1 MPYEWSETQGSEG
14 RVRRLRLWPHR
25 SLPRKGFAAVIL
37 GAFAMIILPL
47 FPLLGTVFVWE
58 LLPFLL
64 LALAGLWWGLQRSY
78 RDAQLLEELR
88 IDPAQVH
95 LRRIAPRGQMREWRC
110 QSHWTRVQMH
120 ETGGPVADY
129 VTLRGCGREVE
140 IGAFLSQD
148 ERKALFRD
156 LSAALAEARQPDP
169 PG

>member
-1 MPYEWSETQGSEG
+1 MPYEWSASRESGKT
-14 RVRRLRLWPHR
+14 VRRLRLWPHR
-25 SLPRKGFAAVIL
+25 SLPRKGFATVIL

-64 LALAGLWWGLQRSY
+64 MALAGLWWGLQRSY
-78 RDAQLLEELR
+78 RDAQLSEELR
-88 IDPAQVH
+88 IDPDEVH
-95 LRRIAPRGQMREWRC
+95 LRRIPPRGQVREWRC
-110 QSHWTRVQMH
+110 QSHWSKVQIH
-120 ETGGPVADY
+120 RSGGPVADY

-156 LSAALAEARQPDP
+156 LSEALEDARRPVPPD
-169 PG
+169 